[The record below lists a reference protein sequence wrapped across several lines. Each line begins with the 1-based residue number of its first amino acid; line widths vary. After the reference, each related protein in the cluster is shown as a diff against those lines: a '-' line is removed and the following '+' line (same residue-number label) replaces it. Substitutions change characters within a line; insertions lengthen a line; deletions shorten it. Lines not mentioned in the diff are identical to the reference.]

1 MMNRNEFFEYILD
14 NYLINGDAARM
25 LDNILKFVE
34 NNYPDEND
42 QYRVLCE
49 LLDGTIGLSDRE
61 IRKAAF

>member
-1 MMNRNEFFEYILD
+1 MNRNEFFEYILD